1 MTPSNYIQKQMVV
14 FVARV
19 AESGHTLTFRLY
31 ADSSSE
37 RKVRLLLRMVAFRGT
52 FFNLTVS
59 LGGVHVHSSPGES
72 VGSAGPSV
80 SSFFPAVTSSLPT
93 VQS

>member
-1 MTPSNYIQKQMVV
+1 MVV
-14 FVARV
+14 FVASA

-37 RKVRLLLRMVAFRGT
+37 RKVRLLLRMVALRGT

-80 SSFFPAVTSSLPT
+80 RSFRCCHFFSSDCSELKYGPYF
-93 VQS
+93 